1 MNVKIT
7 WERNDSFGKI
17 ACEKLSHEKLILK
30 KKKLEEN
37 KWTCGECE
45 NESFEKKLILGKNAC
60 ENINII
66 LKKEL
71 CGGK

>member
-1 MNVKIT
+1 MWKSCGKEMIHLEKSHVK
-7 WERNDSFGKI
+7 
-17 ACEKLSHEKLILK
+17 KLSHEKLILK

-45 NESFEKKLILGKNAC
+45 NESCEKKLILGENAC

-66 LKKEL
+66 LKK
-71 CGGK
+71 